1 MSREVDHSTIREQGW
16 REPTLLTLPL
26 SRPKGSRKRTCV
38 FEIEIPRT
46 ALSTMTLPRKAH
58 AVVFDVDGL
67 IFDTEPLYRGAM
79 ISAARESGHDMKL
92 DVYHSMIGLSV
103 EATRAL
109 LSEHF
114 GRRFD
119 FEVFWATASKQF
131 YEMAG
136 SQLYL
141 KAGVV
146 DLRDV
151 LDDLCLPQ
159 AIATSSSR
167 EDVRYHLAQHR
178 LLDRF
183 QIIVAQGDYV
193 RGKPNPDPIS
203 QGSRTAGRRTSAL
216 LGVRGF
222 L

>member
-1 MSREVDHSTIREQGW
+1 
-16 REPTLLTLPL
+16 
-26 SRPKGSRKRTCV
+26 
-38 FEIEIPRT
+38 
-46 ALSTMTLPRKAH
+46 MTLPRKAH

-79 ISAARESGHDMKL
+79 ISAARESGHDMNL
-92 DVYHSMIGLSV
+92 EVYHSIIGLSV
-103 EATRAL
+103 EATRTL

-146 DLRDV
+146 DLLDV
-151 LDDLCLPQ
+151 LDDLYLPRG
-159 AIATSSSR
+159 IATSSSH
-167 EDVRYHLAQHR
+167 EDVRHHLAQHG

-183 QIIVAQGDYV
+183 EAIVAQGDYL
-193 RGKPNPDPIS
+193 RGKPNPDPFLKAAE
-203 QGSRTAGRRTSAL
+203 R
-216 LGVRGF
+216 LGVEPALCLALEDSYNGVRAASHAGMMTIMVPD
-222 L
+222 LLAPTVEMEELCVCIAQNLHQVCTLMKT